1 MKRSLLFVFLCLVVL
16 LTGCGRVKRKLSG
29 SSSPKPPPMHPF
41 YTYTGF
47 RDWYRFP
54 LKYPYQISTI
64 DQLREGYLEE
74 HTGGDIAAG
83 SKSMQGID
91 VGGRITHLHPLE
103 DFAVFRKEDGT
114 FGYLEYATGKT
125 TLLPTE
131 AELKQACLL
140 TPGEFKPI
148 EYYYNQFSKGKLIYP
163 PNASSEKIRTDLIA
177 QFHGMTVKMHPYGKE
192 RGNAKI
198 EVTCGESE
206 KDIDVQTGKAVFVW
220 KWSLPQE
227 KQDMLD
233 KWLSAHRAELLEMWE
248 TRTVKLLPAPEKE
261 ANPAK

>member
-1 MKRSLLFVFLCLVVL
+1 MKRRLLFVFLGLVVL
-16 LTGCGRVKRKLSG
+16 LMGCGRLKKSSG
-29 SSSPKPPPMHPF
+29 SSSPKAPPMHPF

-54 LKYPYQISTI
+54 LKYPYQITTI

-83 SKSMQGID
+83 SKSMKDID
-91 VGGRITHLHPLE
+91 VGGRITHLHLLE

-140 TPGEFKPI
+140 TPGDFKPI
-148 EYYYNQFSKGKLIYP
+148 EYYYNQFKKGKLVYP
-163 PNASSEKIRTDLIA
+163 PNSSSEKIRSDLIA
-177 QFHGMTVKMHPYGKE
+177 QFQGMTVKMRPYGRE
-192 RGNAKI
+192 RGDAKI

-206 KDIDVQTGKAVFVW
+206 KNIDVQTGKAVYVW

-227 KQDMLD
+227 KQDTLD
-233 KWLSAHRAELLEMWE
+233 RWLSAHRDELLEMWE
-248 TRTVKLLPAPEKE
+248 TRTVKPLPPPDKE
-261 ANPAK
+261 LTPAK